1 MSVLQFFFTYSFP
14 FLSFFPLFLIPILFG
29 SKEINTYIPNIY
41 QLSLKG
47 ATFPSFEL
55 VSFLEPTQ
63 NILITETFCI
73 GSKKETSSKLGK
85 VAPLRPLIKLAVLLF
100 LSSFVCFY
108 FNCFYTRN
116 ESDLHV
122 KHLFGDI
129 SL

>member
-1 MSVLQFFFTYSFP
+1 MIFKTYNMSVLQFFFTYSFP

-63 NILITETFCI
+63 NISDYRNILYWFQKRNKLKTRKGCSFETTDKTSCFTISFFFC
-73 GSKKETSSKLGK
+73 
-85 VAPLRPLIKLAVLLF
+85 LF
-100 LSSFVCFY
+100 LF
-108 FNCFYTRN
+108 
-116 ESDLHV
+116 
-122 KHLFGDI
+122 
-129 SL
+129 